1 MATAQSYLPTD
12 PVSTE
17 FFLLNRLPVP
27 PPLTSMEKYWGNLAW
42 QLRELGGWTLESLE
56 DGLSSYLGARA
67 GSACEKIRLQTLEIM
82 AGRGKDGVPESCNLC
97 FRPGEIISIVGPTGA
112 GKSRFLADIECMA
125 QGDTPTR
132 RRVLIN
138 GNVPDA
144 EWRFSAESSLVAQ
157 ISQNMNFIMDLPVS
171 AFVRMHA
178 ESRCLDDPEGAAQR
192 VLDAAVAMSGEPFHG
207 GTPLTQL
214 SGGQSRALM
223 IADAA
228 LLSPKPVVLIDE
240 IENAGVDRTR
250 ALDLFMEKGK
260 IVFLSTHDPLLA
272 LSGTRRL
279 VISRGAVVK
288 VLEASPEERTYG
300 ERLAR
305 FDRGLSG
312 LREALRHGDPLEHLW
327 STLRF

>member
-1 MATAQSYLPTD
+1 MTTTQSYLPTD
-12 PVSTE
+12 HISAE
-17 FFLLNRLPVP
+17 FFHLNHLPVP
-27 PPLTSMEKYWGNLAW
+27 VPCTSIEKYWGNLPW
-42 QLRELGGWTLESLE
+42 QQQELGGWTLESLE
-56 DGLSSYLGARA
+56 EGLSSFLTARS
-67 GSACEKIRLQTLEIM
+67 GSASKQVHVRTLEIL
-82 AGRGKDGVPESCNLC
+82 AGRDKDGNPESYDLC
-97 FRPGEIISIVGPTGA
+97 FRPGEIICIVGPTGS
-112 GKSRFLADIECMA
+112 GKSRFLEDIECMA
-125 QGDTPTR
+125 QGDTPSR

-138 GNVPDA
+138 GRAPEA
-144 EWRFSAESSLVAQ
+144 EWRFSGESRIVAQ

-178 ESRCLDDPEGAAQR
+178 ESRCLDDPEGASQR
-192 VLDAAVAMSGEPFHG
+192 VLDAAVAMAGEPFHG
-207 GTPLTQL
+207 STPLTQL

-250 ALDLFMEKGK
+250 ALNLFVEKGK

-288 VLEASPEERTYG
+288 IVTPSPLEKNYG

-305 FDRGLSG
+305 FDHSLSE
-312 LREALRHGDPLEHLW
+312 LREALRRGDSLDTFW
-327 STLRF
+327 SNLRF